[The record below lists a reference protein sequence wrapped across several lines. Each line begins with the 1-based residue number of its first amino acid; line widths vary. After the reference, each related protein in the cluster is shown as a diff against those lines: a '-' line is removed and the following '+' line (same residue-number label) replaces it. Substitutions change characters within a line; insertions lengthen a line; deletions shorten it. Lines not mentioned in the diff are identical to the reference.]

1 MPAPSQR
8 KSNHHAIKNHPS
20 VNPLNQIDLNTDGL
34 ESLLADIKT
43 AVQHTAID
51 VTGAHSIAGGAQHTF
66 PAVDIGTNSG
76 IFEFEI
82 AGVLGH
88 ANMDFSLLVSHDNI
102 TYYTFPVLFQIIGL
116 NLSSTF
122 DMLFRY
128 HRIRV
133 VNNTGTTHTIDY
145 IQSGRH

>member
-66 PAVDIGTNSG
+66 PAVDIGLNSG
-76 IFEFEI
+76 IF
-82 AGVLGH
+82 
-88 ANMDFSLLVSHDNI
+88 
-102 TYYTFPVLFQIIGL
+102 II
-116 NLSSTF
+116 S
-122 DMLFRY
+122 
-128 HRIRV
+128 
-133 VNNTGTTHTIDY
+133 
-145 IQSGRH
+145 